1 MRKDVEN
8 IEELVGAAPKDI
20 DEEDV
25 MKPGE
30 DVIEEDMLTN
40 GKNTGA
46 NLGGGGGR
54 LHEKNFSK

>member
-30 DVIEEDMLTN
+30 DVIEEDMLEK

-46 NLGGGGGR
+46 ESRGR
-54 LHEKNFSK
+54 GAT